1 MGRAY
6 TLTISKARKDNKMV
20 IKLKNGI
27 TLKGIESIVY
37 QDNGRCWC
45 ETAEAKRTTFSK
57 DDIELIIGE
66 EKE

>member
-1 MGRAY
+1 
-6 TLTISKARKDNKMV
+6 MV

-57 DDIELIIGE
+57 DDIELIIE
-66 EKE
+66 EGKE